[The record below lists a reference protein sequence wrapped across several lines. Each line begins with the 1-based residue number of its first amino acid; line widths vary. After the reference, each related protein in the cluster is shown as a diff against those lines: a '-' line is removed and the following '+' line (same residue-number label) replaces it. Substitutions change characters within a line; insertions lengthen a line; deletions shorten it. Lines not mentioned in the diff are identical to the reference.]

1 MFYFQASEFR
11 FCIQRS
17 TEWQFIGRKVQ
28 FKFTLD
34 IPESTP
40 LKIKIKLPFNGTAI
54 LRLTEAKVSYISEHL
69 SPSDNTTTLTS
80 SANDG
85 LNDIALFALGNV
97 TRASF
102 ENNTKIE
109 IEFEIQVMN
118 HAHVVNGEAQWVS
131 VGAQYK
137 NQSVWASQLAIKTIN
152 PASSRPDLKVEI
164 WPDHGDYHLIF
175 GYVLLFILT
184 EELTFISKCCGKNN
198 TPTINQNK
206 SDHTLK

>member
-1 MFYFQASEFR
+1 MFVCCVFLSSFSHELKFIFYFQASEFR
-11 FCIQRS
+11 FGIQRS
-17 TEWQFIGRKVQ
+17 TERQFTGRKVQ
-28 FKFTLD
+28 FTFTMD
-34 IPESTP
+34 IAASTP
-40 LKIKIKLPFNGTAI
+40 LIVKIKLPFNGTAI
-54 LRLTEAKVSYISEHL
+54 FRLTEAKVSYISEHL

-85 LNDIALFALGNV
+85 LNDIALFELGNV

-102 ENNTKIE
+102 ENSTKIE

-131 VGAQYK
+131 VGAQYM

-164 WPDHGDYHLIF
+164 WPDLGGCNLI
-175 GYVLLFILT
+175 T
-184 EELTFISKCCGKNN
+184 R
-198 TPTINQNK
+198 
-206 SDHTLK
+206 